1 MIEMVTKYDKVI
13 FILAGIGYLF
23 NYFMTSEHIISITVR
38 SSKNEKET
46 QTAALCAIT
55 KDSERYIDEWIDYN
69 FALGF
74 HSIYLYDTSHELTM
88 NEWVKKLHS
97 NGRQNLYLHH
107 AKIFQKKGAQ
117 SEIYTECAKTH
128 GKIHTYL
135 AFFDDDEFLVL
146 KKHSDVVSMLH
157 DHLPNGSLRI
167 NWQIFGTSGHTHYE
181 PIPVTKRFVY
191 RHKETSRRKKSNV
204 KVCDLVSPDVHCH
217 EIKEG
222 TRHYDTD
229 GERKV
234 TCAPRKNRPSDVA
247 VLHHYKYKS
256 EQEFRQKTC
265 ERGDFQD
272 SMTKCNE
279 KYLATAFHG
288 DVYDD
293 SAWEF
298 LKSKVPRY
306 QIYDE

>member
-1 MIEMVTKYDKVI
+1 
-13 FILAGIGYLF
+13 
-23 NYFMTSEHIISITVR
+23 
-38 SSKNEKET
+38 
-46 QTAALCAIT
+46 
-55 KDSERYIDEWIDYN
+55 
-69 FALGF
+69 
-74 HSIYLYDTSHELTM
+74 
-88 NEWVKKLHS
+88 
-97 NGRQNLYLHH
+97 
-107 AKIFQKKGAQ
+107 
-117 SEIYTECAKTH
+117 
-128 GKIHTYL
+128 
-135 AFFDDDEFLVL
+135 VL

-157 DHLPNGSLRI
+157 DHLPNGSLMI
-167 NWQIFGTSGHTHYE
+167 NWRIFGTSGHTHYE
-181 PIPVTKRFVY
+181 PIPVTIRFVY
-191 RHKETSRRKKSNV
+191 RRKETSKLIKSIA
-204 KVCDLVSPDVHCH
+204 KVCDLVSPQVHFH

-222 TRHYDTD
+222 TWHYDTD
-229 GERKV
+229 GKDKEPERKV
-234 TCAPRKNRPSDVA
+234 TCTNQNTPSDVA

-272 SMTKCNE
+272 AMTKCNE